1 MNRIRRRSSKV
12 FYRMF
17 ANQVLGHSLSIA
29 NTATL
34 APLAYRS
41 KAKHTKRRYRALPL
55 LLHFTGPLLL
65 SRRQLFFFQGVRA
78 IVEWVR
84 HGNDT
89 TVFVSSVVLCVAWA
103 AASVLRSRDHWREA
117 AKEPK
122 VIGDDGTVARRKT
135 WWALWPFFNLSFI
148 TAVLA
153 LVDHVRNDGKSY
165 SGFTDVVADDRL
177 WNVAALATTLMFM
190 TYSVMRGAEVT
201 LCARK
206 PNAEFTAGFL
216 SAALFSWFTPVIDV
230 GQTKQLDLD
239 DLPVQVRKEQHGR
252 T

>member
-1 MNRIRRRSSKV
+1 M
-12 FYRMF
+12 
-17 ANQVLGHSLSIA
+17 
-29 NTATL
+29 
-34 APLAYRS
+34 
-41 KAKHTKRRYRALPL
+41 
-55 LLHFTGPLLL
+55 
-65 SRRQLFFFQGVRA
+65 RA

-84 HGNDT
+84 HGSGT
-89 TVFVSSVVLCVAWA
+89 TMFLSSVVLCVAWA

-122 VIGDDGTVARRKT
+122 IVGDGAPARRKT
-135 WWALWPFFNLSFI
+135 WWVLWPFFNLSFI

-153 LVDHVRNDGKSY
+153 LVDDVRHDGKSW
-165 SGFTDVVADDRL
+165 SGLTDVLADDRL

-190 TYSVMRGAEVT
+190 TYSVMRGAEVM

-239 DLPVQVRKEQHGR
+239 DLPMQVWK
-252 T
+252 